1 MLDNNNNEFNEEK
14 IENIDDVLP
23 KSENDIPEELPEEL
37 SSNEE
42 DFVVDSSTHD
52 LLSETPAKIEETES
66 LLENEEEKQIMSAL
80 DEDEEEDSP
89 TTEVFNSN
97 QWDALDIQDSE
108 FEHEEEP
115 VSVEANP
122 ILITAEELNNARR
135 EAQDSESVTS
145 NSAPETVDSIPED
158 LKKDVKS
165 VLKYMDQLLENL
177 PEDKIE
183 EFARSEHFNVY
194 KKLFTELG
202 LV

>member
-1 MLDNNNNEFNEEK
+1 M
-14 IENIDDVLP
+14 
-23 KSENDIPEELPEEL
+23 
-37 SSNEE
+37 
-42 DFVVDSSTHD
+42 
-52 LLSETPAKIEETES
+52 
-66 LLENEEEKQIMSAL
+66 
-80 DEDEEEDSP
+80 
-89 TTEVFNSN
+89 
-97 QWDALDIQDSE
+97 
-108 FEHEEEP
+108 EEP

-145 NSAPETVDSIPED
+145 NPAPETVDSIPED

>member
-1 MLDNNNNEFNEEK
+1 
-14 IENIDDVLP
+14 
-23 KSENDIPEELPEEL
+23 
-37 SSNEE
+37 
-42 DFVVDSSTHD
+42 
-52 LLSETPAKIEETES
+52 
-66 LLENEEEKQIMSAL
+66 MSAL